1 MKSKE
6 MDRRE
11 VMKAIALGPAI
22 SPLFPLA
29 AQVAVA
35 YTPKFFSPEEL
46 EFVASLGELILP
58 QTETPGA
65 RQAKA
70 QEHIDLVLSEETPD
84 VQRTFRKGLV
94 LVDQRSRELYKDHF
108 VALKPEQ
115 QTAILKHMSES
126 KAEPPSEEK
135 AFFLDLRKR
144 VVFAY
149 YTSEVGL
156 REELNY
162 KGKQVMGHWKGCQHP
177 DRHGDSE

>member
-1 MKSKE
+1 MKPEE

-11 VMKAIALGPAI
+11 VMKTIALSPAIA
-22 SPLFPLA
+22 PLFPSA
-29 AQVAVA
+29 AQVATA
-35 YTPKFFSPEEL
+35 YTPKFFSSDEL
-46 EFVASLGELILP
+46 DLVATLGELILP

-70 QEHIDLVLSEETPD
+70 HEHIDLVLSEETSD
-84 VQRTFRKGLV
+84 VQRTFRSGLGLV
-94 LVDQRSRELYKDHF
+94 EQRSRELYKDRF

-115 QTAILKHMSES
+115 QNAILKHMSEAKS
-126 KAEPPSEEK
+126 EPPSEEK
-135 AFFLDLRKR
+135 RFFLDVRKR

-156 REELNY
+156 REELDY
-162 KGKQVMGHWKGCQHP
+162 KGKQVIGHWKGCQHP